1 MFDFKSDIAKLLEE
15 GPWTPIEWCPWYMV
29 HPSGNVVNTRLE
41 RLMTL
46 RKAQTGLVMVG
57 LSVDGYQNQ
66 RSVARLVAEAYIP
79 KPDPEWFSDF
89 DTIIHLNGDK
99 SDCRA
104 ENLAWRP
111 RWFAIKYN
119 QERTNFPFD
128 DYMTG
133 PFECLQ
139 TGDIFDTIWDICTTY
154 GVLGF
159 PVFQS
164 IFESQPGTG
173 HADGEQASVFPIRA
187 QFRHYRPN

>member
-1 MFDFKSDIAKLLEE
+1 VVNADPDIMGDLQTGE
-15 GPWTPIEWCPWYMV
+15 WSPIEWCPWYLV
-29 HPSGNVVNTRLE
+29 HTSGKIFNTR
-41 RLMTL
+41 RNQFMSFN
-46 RKAQTGLVMVG
+46 KAQTGLLMVG

-66 RSVARLVAEAYIP
+66 RSVAKLVAEAYIP
-79 KPDPEWFSDF
+79 KPDPEWFSGF

-99 SDCRA
+99 SDCRV

-119 QERTNFPFD
+119 QERTDFPFD

-133 PFECLQ
+133 PFECIQ
-139 TGDIFDTIWDICTTY
+139 TGEVFDTIRNICTTY

-173 HADGEQASVFPIRA
+173 YTEADQAYVFPIRS